1 MGASAAS
8 FHDMTR
14 TELHRLVD
22 ELPEASLEAACVML
36 RLAWDPLVAGLEA
49 AVHEDPPFTGA
60 EDGGIEE
67 GWAAYQRGEA
77 FTSASCGRRRGPT
90 RHPERGAPWPWDA
103 RAGSLRR

>member
-1 MGASAAS
+1 
-8 FHDMTR
+8 MTR

-36 RLAWDPLVAGLEA
+36 RLARDPLVAGLEA

-60 EDGGIEE
+60 EDGSIEE

-77 FTSASCGRRRGPT
+77 FTVSELRAASGPD
-90 RHPERGAPWPWDA
+90 EA
-103 RAGSLRR
+103 S